1 MMHSVEQNFYTYG
14 RHYMI
19 EYDKLSWRWKK
30 MSKKNKDIEVRIEE
44 VKKQIKGTTYDV
56 TQLFIGKKMIGEILA
71 YGPKEFEIFFG
82 EEDFGKEKSLENA
95 IETVIRHWN
104 LHE

>member
-1 MMHSVEQNFYTYG
+1 
-14 RHYMI
+14 MI
-19 EYDKLSWRWKK
+19 NYHGGGKRCQ
-30 MSKKNKDIEVRIEE
+30 KNKDIEVRIEE

>member
-1 MMHSVEQNFYTYG
+1 MN
-14 RHYMI
+14 MI
-19 EYDKLSWRWKK
+19 NYHGGGKRCQ
-30 MSKKNKDIEVRIEE
+30 KKNKDIEVCIEE

>member
-1 MMHSVEQNFYTYG
+1 M
-14 RHYMI
+14 
-19 EYDKLSWRWKK
+19 

-44 VKKQIKGTTYDV
+44 VKKDIKGKNYEV

-71 YGPKEFEIFFG
+71 YGQKNMKFSLVK
-82 EEDFGKEKSLENA
+82 EDFGKEKSLENA

>member
-1 MMHSVEQNFYTYG
+1 M
-14 RHYMI
+14 
-19 EYDKLSWRWKK
+19 
-30 MSKKNKDIEVRIEE
+30 MSKKNKDIEVRVEE
-44 VKKQIKGTTYDV
+44 IQKVINGKNYEV
-56 TQLFIGKKMIGEILA
+56 TQLFIGKKNIGEILA

-104 LHE
+104 LQD

>member
-1 MMHSVEQNFYTYG
+1 
-14 RHYMI
+14 
-19 EYDKLSWRWKK
+19 

-71 YGPKEFEIFFG
+71 YGPKEFEIFF
-82 EEDFGKEKSLENA
+82 
-95 IETVIRHWN
+95 W
-104 LHE
+104 

>member
-1 MMHSVEQNFYTYG
+1 
-14 RHYMI
+14 
-19 EYDKLSWRWKK
+19 

-56 TQLFIGKKMIGEILA
+56 TQLFIGKKMIGEILD